1 MFQPD
6 ISVIV
11 PCLNEE
17 AALPRTL
24 ERLAALPVE
33 IIIVDGQ
40 SRDRTVEIANAQAHQ
55 VLVSTPG
62 RAKQMNL
69 GASHAAGDI
78 LFFMHADSRPPLKA
92 DTVIR
97 RILNMPGVAAGSFTL
112 KIDHPHPVVRFLN
125 ITGNLRARLWQ
136 LPYGDQ
142 GLFLKK
148 SIFED
153 SGGFADIPLMEDV
166 ELNGRLKKTGRI
178 VITREVMTT
187 SARRYM
193 QTGPIRNT
201 LRNQFRLLRYY
212 TGTSPEKLVSG
223 YRNVR

>member
-1 MFQPD
+1 MSKPD

-17 AALPRTL
+17 TVLPRTL

-33 IIIVDGQ
+33 IIVVDGQ
-40 SRDRTVEIANAQAHQ
+40 SRDRTLEIAEGHAHQ
-55 VLVSTPG
+55 VLISSPG

-78 LFFMHADSRPPLKA
+78 LFFMHADSMPPLIA
-92 DTVIR
+92 DAI
-97 RILNMPGVAAGSFTL
+97 ILRVLSTPKVAAGSFTL
-112 KIDHPHPVVRFLN
+112 KIDSPHPVIRFLTY
-125 ITGNLRARLWQ
+125 TGNLRARLWQ

-148 SIFED
+148 SMF
-153 SGGFADIPLMEDV
+153 SQLGGFADIPLMEDL
-166 ELNGRLKKTGRI
+166 ELVRRLKKIGRV
-178 VITREVMTT
+178 VIAPEVMTT
-187 SARRYM
+187 SARRYE

-201 LRNQFRLLRYY
+201 LKNQIRLLRYY
-212 TGTSPEKLVSG
+212 TGTPPEKLGAG
-223 YRNVR
+223 YRGVR